1 MSTKIDELK
10 ERDWYEVL
18 DCNIDSTKEQISK
31 AARKLGLKYHPDKTS
46 DPKDHELF
54 IIVQKAKEILLDD
67 DKRKEIDEKIKTLA
81 ARKEYE
87 GKREKNMDSKRKR
100 MRDEL
105 ENKLKKETT
114 RTFIPNEND
123 ILQASQKKKAADI
136 DRLKK
141 ENNDRMYEANNE
153 NNDRNY
159 KREKE
164 FLQHRK
170 NMVDDKEIKN
180 YQIKIKW
187 KRSRQNHSDESLF
200 QLFKCYGDIED
211 VSLVGDSGHA
221 AIISFKDETSAYNA
235 VNAYAISTD
244 YRVDFILS
252 NEMSKKKPSVFTHVY
267 ANSKTNII
275 NKSSNS
281 NMDFNSG
288 DSDLMVSMKRAIERE
303 QLLHRLQQEED
314 EEEGN
319 VSIKSKTSLKQSYTE
334 IEKKSS
340 SHINSSLSSSLPN
353 VSSKSSSILFADNNL
368 ITFDDFVKKENELFS
383 RLSLL
388 TKITIGI

>member
-1 MSTKIDELK
+1 MSSKSDELK
-10 ERDWYEVL
+10 ERDWYAVL
-18 DCNIDSTKEQISK
+18 DCNLDSTKEQISK

-67 DKRKEIDEKIKTLA
+67 DKRKEIDDLMKTLA

-87 GKREKNMDSKRKR
+87 GKREKNMDTKRKR

-105 ENKLKKETT
+105 ESKLKKESTK
-114 RTFIPNEND
+114 TFIPNEND
-123 ILQASQKKKAADI
+123 ILKASEKKKAANV

-141 ENNDRMYEANNE
+141 ENRDRMHEASNE
-153 NNDRNY
+153 SNDRNY

-187 KRSRQNHSDESLF
+187 KRSRLNHSDETLF

-221 AIISFKDETSAYNA
+221 AIISFKDEISATNA
-235 VNAYAISTD
+235 VNAYAVSTD
-244 YRVDFILS
+244 YRVDLVLS
-252 NEMSKKKPSVFTHVY
+252 NDMSKKKPSIFTHVY
-267 ANSKTNII
+267 ANSKSNAI
-275 NKSSNS
+275 NKSNIRK
-281 NMDFNSG
+281 MDFNTG
-288 DSDLMVSMKRAIERE
+288 DSDLMSSMKRAIERE
-303 QLLHRLQQEED
+303 QLLHKLQQEED
-314 EEEGN
+314 EEAGNLSMKYKTTLRPSNTESENQSSSYANSSSTSSTSN
-319 VSIKSKTSLKQSYTE
+319 VSL
-334 IEKKSS
+334 
-340 SHINSSLSSSLPN
+340 
-353 VSSKSSSILFADNNL
+353 KSSSILFTDNNL
-368 ITFDDFVKKENELFS
+368 ITFDDFVKKENEIFS
-383 RLSLL
+383 RLSVL
-388 TKITIGI
+388 TKMAT